1 MLKIY
6 VKAGANKDGKTNSKE
21 TALHKCG
28 RWDRKE
34 AALYLLSLG
43 ANPSIK
49 NGDGNKASDMTADP
63 EMKFL
68 LDNYEDYLNLQ
79 KERRIVDKEARSKE
93 RASRS
98 PSGSPMLSNHKKLYS
113 TPNNGGLSI
122 SIDEIMNSTPKSFRS
137 NKSSPNQNLF
147 QKSSPKTVAH

>member
-1 MLKIY
+1 MSMLKTYI
-6 VKAGANKDGKTNSKE
+6 KAGANIDGKTNSKE

-43 ANPSIK
+43 ANPACK

-68 LDNYEDYLNLQ
+68 LDNYEDYLALQ
-79 KERRIVDKEARSKE
+79 KERKMAEAEARAKV
-93 RASRS
+93 RGSRS
-98 PSGSPMLSNHKKLYS
+98 PSGSPMLSSHKKLYG
-113 TPNNGGLSI
+113 TPNTGSLSI
-122 SIDEIMNSTPKSFRS
+122 SFDEIMNSTPKSFKS
-137 NKSSPNQNLF
+137 NR
-147 QKSSPKTVAH
+147 